1 MNGDFETPENG
12 KEMTFSVT
20 MSREALTVTVNGI
33 SGTTNNQNAGNWLET
48 NAGKGHPG
56 VMVKTANQSL
66 KFADAKVNETACMED
81 TWEFEKTETD
91 SHSLQNISISQLF
104 PEL

>member
-66 KFADAKVNETACMED
+66 KFADVYKRQVC
-81 TWEFEKTETD
+81 EKEKEKERKNTEGR
-91 SHSLQNISISQLF
+91 SCF
-104 PEL
+104 K